1 MGLFMDWKLQ
11 TENEFLV
18 KKISPLVNNIHT
30 LVIQNITKTK
40 LLYNLLVISLS
51 IISIFPSKK
60 NLFYRMVKK
69 IYCVC
74 V

>member
-1 MGLFMDWKLQ
+1 MGLFMGWKLQ

-40 LLYNLLVISLS
+40 LLYNLSVISLS
-51 IISIFPSKK
+51 IISIFPSKQ
-60 NLFYRMVKK
+60 NLFYRIVKK